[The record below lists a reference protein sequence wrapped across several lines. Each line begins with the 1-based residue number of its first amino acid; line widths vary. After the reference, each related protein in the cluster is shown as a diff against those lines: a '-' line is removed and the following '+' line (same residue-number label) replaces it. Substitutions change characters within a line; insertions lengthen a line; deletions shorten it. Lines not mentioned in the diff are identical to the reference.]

1 MSQLALFLDEQRDA
15 SSDAQSG
22 WRRHEDA
29 VGIGYERSAV
39 GKTSHEVTDLRS
51 DGRGRMCEERNERCG
66 VNTGFQL
73 LTSVAPSVVGPIV
86 KLTWLR
92 YPCERQHV
100 KIYGLKRWWR

>member
-1 MSQLALFLDEQRDA
+1 MSQLALFLHEQRDA

-22 WRRHEDA
+22 WRRHEDS
-29 VGIGYERSAV
+29 VGIGHERCAV

-51 DGRGRMCEERNERCG
+51 DGRGWMCEERIGRCG
-66 VNTGFQL
+66 ENTGFQS

-92 YPCERQHV
+92 YPCERQRV
-100 KIYGLKRWWR
+100 KCMG